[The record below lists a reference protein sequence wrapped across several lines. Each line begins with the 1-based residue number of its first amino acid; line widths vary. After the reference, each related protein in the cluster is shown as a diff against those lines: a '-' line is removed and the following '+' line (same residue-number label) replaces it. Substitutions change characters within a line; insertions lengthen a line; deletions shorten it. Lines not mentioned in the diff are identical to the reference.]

1 MKAVQV
7 TLLVQDMELEER
19 ISNLEERCGKLDVSL
34 QAVFQAAAL
43 TMPNKAFLD
52 ILLGLSD
59 LKISDMEEAERM
71 KRLFG
76 LFKIHRKGKSEKDG

>member
-34 QAVFQAAAL
+34 QAVFQAAL
-43 TMPNKAFLD
+43 TMPNKAFID

>member
-7 TLLVQDMELEER
+7 TLLVQDMELEKR
-19 ISNLEERCGKLDVSL
+19 INDLEERCVKLDVSL
-34 QAVFQAAAL
+34 QAVFQAAVL
-43 TMPNKAFLD
+43 TMPNKPFID

-71 KRLFG
+71 NRLFD
-76 LFKIHRKGKSEKDG
+76 FIKIHHKRKSKKDG

>member
-19 ISNLEERCGKLDVSL
+19 ISNLEERCRKLDVSL

>member
-19 ISNLEERCGKLDVSL
+19 ISNLEERCGKLDVPL

-43 TMPNKAFLD
+43 IMPNKAFID

-71 KRLFG
+71 KRLLG
-76 LFKIHRKGKSEKDG
+76 LFKIHHKGKSEKDG